1 MSTWVSV
8 LNMST
13 QVSAI
18 DDLVGSI
25 WSSGFTDATLYAFL
39 DGYLSALLLAWPLWQ
54 VGTLLSFGY
63 LGWYLC
69 I

>member
-39 DGYLSALLLAWPLWQ
+39 DGYLSALLLAWPL
-54 VGTLLSFGY
+54 
-63 LGWYLC
+63 
-69 I
+69 